1 MKGATVFITW
11 LYLER
16 SERND
21 SIMKKFTNAVIY
33 GHNDA
38 NEILVDNG
46 VIKAIGKELGSADE
60 VIDLGGKL
68 VTAPYVDP
76 HLHLDYVYTLSELGR
91 EGAGSGTLFEAIEMW
106 PKFKENL
113 TVESVK
119 KLALK
124 GIKDEVSRGV
134 QHIRT
139 HIDVTDPKFT
149 GLKAMLELREEVK
162 DKVEIQIIAFPQQ
175 GMYTYKGGRELVEEA
190 LKMGA
195 DVVGGIPHYEPA
207 REFGEKSVHDAVE
220 LALKYNKLIDVH
232 CDETDDPQSRFVE
245 LLNALVLMEDYGE
258 KTTASH
264 TCSFGSA
271 DNSYAY
277 RMLDLFKKSKMNFIS
292 CPTENVYLQG
302 RQDSYPKRRGIT
314 RVKEFIES
322 GINIAF
328 AQDSINDPWY
338 PMGNGNM
345 MNILDNGIH
354 VAQIMSPEDI
364 ERDLDLITYNGARCL
379 NIQDRY
385 GLDVGKDANFIVL
398 DGDSSFDVIRNRAN
412 VLASIRKGEYL
423 FKQKPVEYDVKL
435 DLGVNY

>member
-1 MKGATVFITW
+1 M
-11 LYLER
+11 E
-16 SERND
+16 D
-21 SIMKKFTNAVIY
+21 IMKKFTNAVIY
-33 GHNDA
+33 DHDGA
-38 NEILVDNG
+38 SEILIDNG
-46 VIKAIGKELGSADE
+46 VIKAIGKDLGPADE

-76 HLHLDYVYTLSELGR
+76 HLHLDYVYTLSEMGQD
-91 EGAGSGTLFEAIEMW
+91 GAGSGTLFEAIEMW
-106 PKFKENL
+106 PKFKETL
-113 TVESVK
+113 TVDSVK

-124 GIKDEVSRGV
+124 GIIDEVSQGV

-139 HIDVTDPKFT
+139 HIDVTDPTFT
-149 GLKAMLELREEVK
+149 GLKAMLELREELK

-207 REFGEKSVHDAVE
+207 REFGEKSVHETVK
-220 LALKYNKLIDVH
+220 LAMKYDKLIDVH

-245 LLNALVLMEDYGE
+245 LLNALVLMEDYGTR
-258 KTTASH
+258 TTASH
-264 TCSFGSA
+264 TCSFGSS

-277 RMLDLFKKSKMNFIS
+277 RMLDLFKKSKMNFI
-292 CPTENVYLQG
+292 CPPTENAYLQG
-302 RQDSYPKRRGIT
+302 RQDTYPKRRGLT
-314 RVKEFIES
+314 RVKEFLEY

-354 VAQIMSPEDI
+354 LAQIMSPSDI
-364 ERDLDLITYNGARCL
+364 KTNLNLITYNGARCL

-385 GLDVGKDANFIVL
+385 GLDVGKDANFIVIN
-398 DGDSSFDVIRNRAN
+398 GNSPYDVIRKRAG
-412 VLASIRKGEYL
+412 VLASVRKGEYL

>member
-1 MKGATVFITW
+1 
-11 LYLER
+11 
-16 SERND
+16 
-21 SIMKKFTNAVIY
+21 MKKFTNAVIY
-33 GHNDA
+33 GHKDA
-38 NEILVDNG
+38 NEILVENG
-46 VIKAIGKELGSADE
+46 VIKAIGKDLGPADE
-60 VIDLGGKL
+60 VIDLEGKL

-76 HLHLDYVYTLSELGR
+76 HLHLDYVYTLSELGK

-106 PKFKENL
+106 PKFKETL
-113 TVESVK
+113 TVEGVK
-119 KLALK
+119 TLALK
-124 GIKDEVSRGV
+124 GIMDEVSQGV
-134 QHIRT
+134 QYIRT

-149 GLKAMLELREEVK
+149 GLKAMLELREELK
-162 DKVEIQIIAFPQQ
+162 DIVDIQIVSFPQQ
-175 GMYTYKGGRELVEEA
+175 GMYTYKGGRDLVEEA

-207 REFGEKSVHDAVE
+207 REFGEKSVHDIVE

-232 CDETDDPQSRFVE
+232 CDETDDPHSRFVE

-271 DNSYAY
+271 DDSYAY
-277 RMLDLFKKSKMNFIS
+277 RMFDLFKKSRMNFIS
-292 CPTENVYLQG
+292 CPTENAYLQG
-302 RQDSYPKRRGIT
+302 RQDTYPKRRGLT
-314 RVKEFIES
+314 RVKEFMEY
-322 GINIAF
+322 GINVAF

-354 VAQIMSPEDI
+354 LAQIMSPAEIDK
-364 ERDLDLITYNGARCL
+364 DLDLITYNGARCL

-398 DGDSSFDVIRNRAN
+398 NGDSPFDVIRNRAN
-412 VLASIRKGEYL
+412 VLASVRKGEYL
-423 FKQKPVEYDVKL
+423 FKQKPVEYE
-435 DLGVNY
+435 VNVLKGRLI